1 MMKGNE
7 PDKNIKVLMD
17 VLKSENGANR
27 QKARKSL
34 VALGKPAVSSLTRA
48 LQNSKLDQVRR
59 EAVQALGAI
68 GDPRVIPSLVNVLED
83 SDPDVAWLAADVLR
97 KFKKEAWPA
106 LLKALLKSGSES
118 VSLRQGAH
126 HIFRNQKENGFD
138 DLLAILVEDLG
149 SSMVR
154 ESTPV
159 AAYDMLKRM
168 KANS

>member
-1 MMKGNE
+1 MIKDIRAG
-7 PDKNIKVLMD
+7 KNIKMLMD
-17 VLKSENGANR
+17 TLKSENGANR

-48 LQNSKLDQVRR
+48 LRNSKLDQVRR

-68 GDPRVIPSLVNVLED
+68 GDPRAIPPLVSVLED

-97 KFKKEAWPA
+97 KFKKEAWPP
-106 LLKALLKSGSES
+106 LLRALLKSGSES

-126 HIFRNQKENGFD
+126 HIFRNQRENGFD

-149 SSMVR
+149 SSIVQ

-159 AAYDMLKRM
+159 AAYDMLRRM
-168 KANS
+168 KENP